1 MTALFQLIYPIISAL
16 WRDCFGKD
24 GWGLPII
31 KYRVVQHIFL
41 FIVSFALLICRGTTL
56 ALSAWIALGIQ
67 VWWSLGHGP
76 AYDIG
81 TAGKPDAKMLK
92 RYKKMVGYKLLCKL
106 FPEDKWYSFGFDFAL
121 LAIRYTYPLVLI
133 CWWFNPV
140 FLTLGL
146 VVASL
151 YAIYKHCEWLQK
163 QRWADVELWV
173 GFVAGLFIAYL

>member
-1 MTALFQLIYPIISAL
+1 MILFFQWLYVFFSAV

-31 KYRVVQHIFL
+31 KYRVVQHILL
-41 FIVSFALLICRGTTL
+41 FFVSFALLMCRGTTL

-67 VWWSLGHGP
+67 IWWSLPHGVM
-76 AYDIG
+76 YDCG

-92 RYKKMVGYKLLCKL
+92 RYKKMVGYKLVCKI
-106 FPEDKWYSFGFDFAL
+106 FPEDKWYGFGFDFVL
-121 LAIRYTYPLVLI
+121 LAIRYTYPLLLI

-146 VVASL
+146 IVASL
-151 YAIYKHCEWLQK
+151 YAIYKHCEYLWK
-163 QRWADVELWV
+163 KRWADVELWV
-173 GFVAGLFIAYL
+173 GFVAGLFIAFL